1 MNPSLFPHFSAEFTS
16 AMADTPI
23 LVNGMRVIFDQP
35 VTVHPVNLK
44 QKEAREYDEHARKA

>member
-1 MNPSLFPHFSAEFTS
+1 MNPSVFPHFSAEFTS

-35 VTVHPVNLK
+35 VRVHPVNLK
-44 QKEAREYDEHARKA
+44 PKEEHDQPTRKP